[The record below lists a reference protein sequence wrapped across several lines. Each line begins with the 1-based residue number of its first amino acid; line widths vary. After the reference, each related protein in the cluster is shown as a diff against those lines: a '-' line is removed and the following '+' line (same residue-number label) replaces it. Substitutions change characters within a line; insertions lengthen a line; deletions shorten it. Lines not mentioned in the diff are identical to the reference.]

1 MPRIKG
7 RKPEATREAVLD
19 AAVWAFAE
27 LGYENATLATIAQK
41 AGVTAATL
49 PYHFSDK
56 QGLWDAVIELFYKE
70 MLAFAATL
78 KGDVEDPIGEA
89 LPRFYDWAL
98 AHRNGIRVIIRN
110 VIETGALDRQVREVR
125 MGVAFD
131 LVTKLAVKRYGVSET
146 AARDATIAVTHL
158 ITRFVTNS
166 PADNRLAFAVKS
178 DAEARERIVA
188 LLVRTA
194 RALIGPPPAFTLAA
208 PATRVTELASPSGTH
223 PPRRQGGEGG

>member
-7 RKPEATREAVLD
+7 RKPETTRESVLD

-27 LGYENATLATIAQK
+27 YGFENATLAVIAQK

-56 QGLWDAVIELFYKE
+56 QGLWDAVIEAFYKE
-70 MLAFAATL
+70 LFAFAATL
-78 KGDVEDPIGEA
+78 APDETLERV

-98 AHRNGIRVIIRN
+98 ERRNGIRVIIRN

-125 MGVAFD
+125 MGTAFE
-131 LVTKLAVKRYGVSET
+131 LVSRLAVRRYGVDEH

-158 ITRFVTNS
+158 ITRFITNS
-166 PADNRLAFAVKS
+166 PEDNRLAFQVGS
-178 DAEARERIVA
+178 DAEVRARVVA
-188 LLVRTA
+188 ILLRTA
-194 RALIGPPPAFTLAA
+194 RALLG
-208 PATRVTELASPSGTH
+208 VTT
-223 PPRRQGGEGG
+223 